1 MELAFKRNDK
11 DTYCGPNCGGEQKRK
26 EGDDGDDPSVV
37 ERETRMRQSRK
48 VDVHDRALGRRQA
61 VSDKEEWQGE
71 TVPFSQLPAG
81 NTACQLK

>member
-11 DTYCGPNCGGEQKRK
+11 DTYCGPNRGGEQKRK

-48 VDVHDRALGRRQA
+48 VNVHDRPLGRRQG
-61 VSDKEEWQGE
+61 VLDKGEWQGE
-71 TVPFSQLPAG
+71 TVPFGQPVLGNAG
-81 NTACQLK
+81 YRLK